1 MPVRIPPA
9 PMEGSFSVVIGTFD
23 SVRQVEFVE
32 ESLLGQKL
40 PVYTVDILMPAGDIQ
55 RRVLIGRYATREE
68 AEAARQGLDA
78 TLSAARVIPGVM
90 ERLRVLP

>member
-1 MPVRIPPA
+1 
-9 PMEGSFSVVIGTFD
+9 
-23 SVRQVEFVE
+23 VRQVEFVE
-32 ESLLGQKL
+32 ESLRARKF

-78 TLSAARVIPGVM
+78 TMSAARVIPGMM
-90 ERLRVLP
+90 ERVRVLP

>member
-1 MPVRIPPA
+1 MTPPA
-9 PMEGSFSVVIGTFD
+9 LPGSFSVVIGTFD

-32 ESLLGQKL
+32 EALRGQKL

-68 AEAARQGLDA
+68 AESARQALDA
-78 TLSAARVIPGVM
+78 TMSTARVIPGVM
-90 ERLRVLP
+90 ERLRMLP